1 MIRMAAEQLRNEMP
15 VDKVRSMG
23 ILDYLDKKP
32 RSWLLVFG
40 LALASIVGT
49 LDYLTGVQVSFS
61 VFYTIPV
68 AMMAWYIGLRY
79 GILFSFIC
87 TFEWLFADL
96 RETFAHPFIPY
107 WNAIMRFVVFL
118 LIALILSKLRDTVE
132 SERKAQQAAA
142 LVARV
147 KSEFLA
153 NMSHEIRTPMNSV
166 IAMSDLIVPHIS
178 TAEGKKY
185 ADILKMEGDHLLRI
199 INDILDLS
207 KVESGLYE
215 FEKKNFDLH
224 QLVDRTA
231 AAKTVRARDRG
242 LAFAY
247 QIAPDVPRG
256 LVGDQES
263 LRRVLVNLIGNSIK
277 FTEKGE
283 IRLRVEKE
291 PNGTVPGHIRF
302 SVTDTGIG
310 IPPEKMDAIFE
321 RFTTVDPSL
330 TRKYGG
336 TGLGLNISK
345 KLVEGMG
352 GRLFAESVPGRG
364 STFFF
369 SIPFEISTEPFAKMS
384 EPPPEEIDWAL
395 SVNNSRRPIRIL
407 HAEDIRSNR
416 VVVEAFLKGVH
427 QEMDDAENGE
437 IAVQKFKSKKYDIVL
452 MDVQMPVMDGYRAT
466 REIRQWELQ
475 TGSTPTPIIALTAHA
490 LKEEAQKSLAAG
502 CDAHLTKPLDKAVL
516 LKCIHDFTK
525 SLRPP
530 PAPPHV
536 RMDAGLKHLI
546 PQFLEDMRGYD
557 REMRAA
563 LDRSDFD
570 TIHRLGHGIKGC
582 GGSYGFPG
590 ISECGR
596 LIEEGA
602 KKKDAGEIRRRLDE
616 FSNDVQDVEIHI

>member
-1 MIRMAAEQLRNEMP
+1 LRNDP
-15 VDKVRSMG
+15 PADRIWSMG

-32 RSWLLVFG
+32 RSWLFVFG
-40 LALASIVGT
+40 LALALLVGMV
-49 LDYLTGVQVSFS
+49 DYLTGLQISFS

-68 AMMAWYIGLRY
+68 AMTAWYIGIRY
-79 GILFSFIC
+79 GILFAFLC
-87 TFEWLFADL
+87 TFEWLIADL
-96 RETFAHPFIPY
+96 RDTYVHPLIPY
-107 WNAIMRFVVFL
+107 WNGIMRLVVFL
-118 LIALILSKLRDTVE
+118 LIALILSKLRDTLE
-132 SERKAQQAAA
+132 RERKAQQAAA
-142 LVARV
+142 LVARL

-166 IAMSDLIVPHIS
+166 IAMSDLIVSHIS

-185 ADILKMEGDHLLRI
+185 ADILKMEGGHLLRI

-215 FEKKNFDLH
+215 FEKKIYDLH
-224 QLVDRTA
+224 ELVERVA
-231 AAKTVRARDRG
+231 ASKAILARDKG
-242 LAFAY
+242 LSFVY
-247 QIAPDVPRG
+247 QITPDVPRR
-256 LVGDQES
+256 LVGDRES
-263 LRRVLVNLIGNSIK
+263 VHRVLVNLIGNSIK

-364 STFFF
+364 STFCF
-369 SIPFEISTEPFAKMS
+369 SIPFEISTEPFAEMS
-384 EPPPEEIDWAL
+384 EPPMDAADWAF
-395 SVNNSRRPIRIL
+395 SVNTGRRPIRIL
-407 HAEDIRSNR
+407 LAEDIRSNR

-427 QEMDDAENGE
+427 HEMDAAENGE
-437 IAVQKFKSKKYDIVL
+437 IAVQKFKSQKYDIVL
-452 MDVQMPVMDGYRAT
+452 MDVQMPVMDGYMAT

-475 TGSTPTPIIALTAHA
+475 NGSTPTPIIALTAHA
-490 LKEEAQKSLAAG
+490 LKEETQKSLAAG

-516 LKCIHDFTK
+516 LKSIHDFTK

-530 PAPPHV
+530 PAPPQV
-536 RMDAGLKHLI
+536 RPDAGLQHLI

-563 LDRSDFD
+563 LDRGDFD

-582 GGSYGFPG
+582 GGSYGFPEL
-590 ISECGR
+590 SECGR

-616 FSNDVQDVEIHI
+616 FSNYVQDVEIHI